1 MRVDRRSFIR
11 LVPLAVAAALSG
23 GSWWIL
29 RETARAPTTRSVAT
43 VTTTEASQ
51 TTATASKAFDFPV
64 TWTGDKATQVDL
76 NEYRLKVDG
85 DVSNPLSLALDDLRA
100 LSSVRRTLNIQCI
113 LGWAAD
119 VPWEGLLLSEL
130 LSLAG
135 APENLAEVTV
145 ESVTGHKTTLNSNDL
160 ANPDNMIAL
169 KAGGLPLT
177 VQHGYPARLVAPT
190 RSGLNWLKYVT
201 NITCKK
207 K

>member
-1 MRVDRRSFIR
+1 MRVGRRSFIR
-11 LVPLAVAAALSG
+11 LVPLAVAAAIAG

-29 RETARAPTTRSVAT
+29 RETAPATRSVAT
-43 VTTTEASQ
+43 VTTAEVSQ
-51 TTATASKAFDFPV
+51 TTVTASKAFDFPV
-64 TWTGDKATQVDL
+64 TWNGDKATQVDL
-76 NEYRLKVDG
+76 NKYRLKVDG
-85 DVSNPLSLALDDLRA
+85 DVSNPLTFALDDLHA

-119 VPWEGLLLSEL
+119 VPWEGILLSDL

-135 APENLAEVTV
+135 ASETLAQVTV

-160 ANPDNMIAL
+160 ANPDNMIAM

-177 VQHGYPARLVAPT
+177 VEHGYPARLVVPT
-190 RSGLNWLKYVT
+190 RSGLNWLKYVSR
-201 NITCKK
+201 ITCKK

>member
-11 LVPLAVAAALSG
+11 LVPLAVAVVLAG

-29 RETARAPTTRSVAT
+29 RETTEAPTTQSVAT

-51 TTATASKAFDFPV
+51 TTATASEAFDFPV
-64 TWTGDKATQVDL
+64 TWNGDKATQVDL

-135 APENLAEVTV
+135 APENLAEVTI
-145 ESVTGHKTTLNSNDL
+145 ESVTGHKMTLSSNDL

-169 KAGGLPLT
+169 KAGGFSLT
-177 VQHGYPARLVAPT
+177 AEHGYPARLVAPT

-201 NITCKK
+201 RITCKK